1 MVNSSLSPSMYDFQQ
16 TIQTGQN
23 ENYCEMSLNLSFPSF
38 FFFCNIIG
46 PARVHFQDLIKVT
59 LVYGYNNDKVVRFIH
74 YLLDELFH

>member
-23 ENYCEMSLNLSFPSF
+23 DNYCEMSLNLSFPSF
-38 FFFCNIIG
+38 FFFLQYYR
-46 PARVHFQDLIKVT
+46 PRVHFQDLIKVT